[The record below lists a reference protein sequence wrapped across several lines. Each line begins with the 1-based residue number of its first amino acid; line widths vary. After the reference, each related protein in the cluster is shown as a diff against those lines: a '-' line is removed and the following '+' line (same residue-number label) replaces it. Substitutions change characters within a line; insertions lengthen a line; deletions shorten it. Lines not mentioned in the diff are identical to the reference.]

1 MCIGVQGRCTRGN
14 KTLGFLLRPPPRCRR
29 TEAEGVRALSSP
41 LLQGEAQVSPCPDR
55 RAVST
60 PFILLPPDACHA
72 HKNSEEGTHGDQAS
86 IKSYAEMSS
95 KERNGKYYI
104 CTFNYLFLSFFSQL
118 EQMKQ

>member
-1 MCIGVQGRCTRGN
+1 MQ
-14 KTLGFLLRPPPRCRR
+14 
-29 TEAEGVRALSSP
+29 S
-41 LLQGEAQVSPCPDR
+41 DR
-55 RAVST
+55 HAVST

-104 CTFNYLFLSFFSQL
+104 CTFNYFPLQIEKCLLTS
-118 EQMKQ
+118 